1 MLRQRLRLLEE
12 LLSKAMESGDVLA
25 QIQEPILETQ
35 VSFKRNLDKVYE
47 KTWDLEQT
55 YRTLGEMMRSASAG
69 ISQELELYLLNM
81 STEDLVKSQALSGQ
95 LRHFVLDRADA
106 LKKDEA
112 FTAIIAPGGAS
123 SPESI
128 EILGKLAERAGLV
141 LFTDIPDLANL
152 DKIKEFLSVDLGNPS
167 GDKPYLNHVALFAN
181 YPRIAH
187 ARDGELGDEFGMYL
201 PPTAFVV
208 GRYYNNAVSG
218 NLVDS
223 IAGLKDNFKNATG
236 TRVFINQTKSADAQF
251 ADKFHVNPVINEG
264 HDKHRGAV
272 AFGHKTLCNKDGTC
286 VYPITYTKTFIGRCI
301 AHRLALFMFKK
312 IDDFARSRIEDV
324 LQDFLNLCVD
334 RGWITYGS
342 VSVVEN
348 KHSDSAFDVILKL
361 QFAKYADTFN
371 LQISAE
377 LQRSGQITS
386 GNINEV

>member
-1 MLRQRLRLLEE
+1 MSEEIKGRIQVDQKTFDLLRDVVRPGQTTRGEFIPGVEALDPRDKRSTAFLGDKSPNRKLARNVLRQRLRLLEE

-81 STEDLVKSQALSGQ
+81 ATEDLVKSQALSGQ

-112 FTAIIAPGGAS
+112 FTAIIAPGGATC
-123 SPESI
+123 PESV

-236 TRVFINQTKSADAQF
+236 TRVFINQTKSAD
-251 ADKFHVNPVINEG
+251 
-264 HDKHRGAV
+264 
-272 AFGHKTLCNKDGTC
+272 
-286 VYPITYTKTFIGRCI
+286 
-301 AHRLALFMFKK
+301 
-312 IDDFARSRIEDV
+312 
-324 LQDFLNLCVD
+324 
-334 RGWITYGS
+334 
-342 VSVVEN
+342 
-348 KHSDSAFDVILKL
+348 
-361 QFAKYADTFN
+361 
-371 LQISAE
+371 
-377 LQRSGQITS
+377 
-386 GNINEV
+386 